1 MPYHIE
7 ERDDEFCVIKDSDGD
22 VMGCHDTR
30 GEAEDQIAAIEA
42 NEEASMS
49 TTTTTAVKADADG
62 EIALTP
68 IGWDAVLAVEGEPT
82 EDGRLLE
89 RGAIAWRDL
98 PLTLMGMLETSDYG
112 HVGAKVAGR
121 IDSITR
127 VSSDLASSGQLTSQF
142 GVNELA
148 PLIADKTVRGV
159 SVDLAVLDWEYRD
172 RDTGATLTEDD
183 LFMYWLEGKES
194 QVLFTVLEGVI
205 VGATVCPMPAIANA
219 EISLAAS
226 ANLAPAARQ
235 LLADA
240 LGDRHKALADVPLI
254 RVFTPFDR
262 QRSST
267 PLIAAAPLVE
277 LAPATR
283 AHFELTEFPGNTP
296 LTVTEPG
303 EDGWRRVFGHI
314 ATWDTCHVGI
324 PGVCTTAP
332 RSYTTP
338 PYALFHQASYL
349 TLEGDTID
357 VGNLMLGTGHAGLSA
372 SRAEATRHYDRP
384 DMVGARV
391 RAVDGEYGIWVSGIV
406 RGELTDAGVRELR
419 ENPPSGDWRQYNGHL
434 ELVAVCAVAV
444 PGFPVVADAQANIT
458 AAGGAVEVSALIASS
473 GHITPSDAV
482 KDAMIAAGCACDDLE
497 TADEGYVGDLADL
510 AVS

>member
-1 MPYHIE
+1 
-7 ERDDEFCVIKDSDGD
+7 
-22 VMGCHDTR
+22 
-30 GEAEDQIAAIEA
+30 
-42 NEEASMS
+42 MS
-49 TTTTTAVKADADG
+49 TTTHEAVQADGDG

-68 IGWDAVLAVEGEPT
+68 IGWDAVLAVEDEPT
-82 EDGRLLE
+82 EDGRLLVA
-89 RGAIAWRDL
+89 GSTSWRDL

-112 HVGAKVAGR
+112 HVGAKVSGR

-127 VSSDLASSGQLTSQF
+127 VANDIASAGELTSEF
-142 GVNELA
+142 GINELA
-148 PLIADKTVRGV
+148 PLIDNKTVRGV

-172 RDTGATLTEDD
+172 RETGATLTEDD

-194 QVLFTVLEGVI
+194 QVLFAVLDGVI
-205 VGATVCPMPAIANA
+205 VGATVLPMPAIANS

-226 ANLAPAARQ
+226 AGLTAAGRAI
-235 LLADA
+235 LADA
-240 LGDRHKALADVPLI
+240 LGDRRGALADVPLI

-262 QRSST
+262 VRSSKQ
-267 PLIAAAPLVE
+267 LIAAAPLVDLE
-277 LAPATR
+277 PATK
-283 AHFELTEFPGNTP
+283 AHFELTEFPGKTP

-303 EDGWRRVFGHI
+303 PDGWRRVFGHI

-332 RSYTTP
+332 RSYTDP
-338 PYALFHQASYL
+338 AYALFHQAQYL
-349 TLEGDTID
+349 TREGDTID
-357 VGNLMLGTGHAGLSA
+357 VGSLMLGTGHAGLAA
-372 SRAEATRHYDRP
+372 SRAEATRHYDKP

-406 RGELTDAGVRELR
+406 RAELTDAGVRELR

-458 AAGGAVEVSALIASS
+458 AAGGTVEVSALIASS
-473 GHITPSDAV
+473 GRITPSDAV
-482 KDAMIAAGCACDDLE
+482 KEAMVAAGCGCEDME
-497 TADEGYVGDLADL
+497 TDDEGYVGDLADL